1 MEPLAAKEMPSAT
14 PRSVKFLTAQKHYS
28 QPHKNHRSSG
38 PAKRSQLERFNAVVP
53 FMQPPKNLAMT
64 HALLPQNLLAFN
76 AGIDLPVL
84 MDSCTRE
91 LNRLA
96 RQPVLI
102 RRDSADAQTA
112 ATQIEL
118 VFGMDQLPL
127 AEVPMHEWL
136 RTEHDA
142 EACADLVQQIKT
154 LFAVPAWA
162 TVQLNTAQMP
172 A

>member
-1 MEPLAAKEMPSAT
+1 
-14 PRSVKFLTAQKHYS
+14 
-28 QPHKNHRSSG
+28 
-38 PAKRSQLERFNAVVP
+38 
-53 FMQPPKNLAMT
+53 MQPPKNLAMT

-127 AEVPMHEWL
+127 ADVPMHEWL

>member
-1 MEPLAAKEMPSAT
+1 
-14 PRSVKFLTAQKHYS
+14 
-28 QPHKNHRSSG
+28 
-38 PAKRSQLERFNAVVP
+38 
-53 FMQPPKNLAMT
+53 MQPPKNLAMT
-64 HALLPQNLLAFN
+64 TTLVPQNLLAFDN
-76 AGIDLPVL
+76 GIDLPVL
-84 MDSCTRE
+84 MDNCTRE

-118 VFGMDQLPL
+118 VFGMDQMPLADLPL
-127 AEVPMHEWL
+127 HEWL

-142 EACADLVQQIKT
+142 AGCADLVQQIKT